1 VRKNFKTSRLFLA
14 SILGSTLLCG
24 APLHAQQ
31 FSNFSNGSPAK
42 PNVSWTKK
50 VTGLFT
56 GKSSQQPIGPSVPK
70 TSLKQDPISLGFQTA
85 PPNAQLYLSLASVSE
100 QTGDSQK
107 ARGLYHQALS
117 MQPDHL
123 EGLLALARLEDREN
137 QLDAALHYYLQAVH
151 LSPNSAKALNDLS
164 LCYARRGQ
172 LTEAVAPLEHAIRQ
186 SPGKQL
192 YRNNLAKVLVE
203 LNQNQLALQHLLA
216 VHPPGVAH
224 YNLGVVLHQQG
235 RDPQAVEAL
244 SRAVSVDPNLLA
256 ARDLLAQLN
265 PANPVNPESSAFA
278 QQTPPAAVAGGPEM
292 PAGPQLRSSPAAMKP
307 AVETVAVAPQ
317 HAPQHAPQRTTTL
330 AQQDAPVAPYP
341 TTETPYSTA
350 PTIWSFPRAYSQP
363 VETARRATAAIPETT
378 PVRQ

>member
-31 FSNFSNGSPAK
+31 LSNFPNGSPAK
-42 PNVSWTKK
+42 PKVSWTKK

-70 TSLKQDPISLGFQTA
+70 TSLKQDPISLGYQTA

-137 QLDAALHYYLQAVH
+137 QLDAALHYYLQAVQ
-151 LSPNSAKALNDLS
+151 LSPNCAKALNDLS

-172 LTEAVAPLEHAIRQ
+172 LTEAVAPLEQAIRQ
-186 SPGKQL
+186 SPAKQL

-235 RDPQAVEAL
+235 RDAQAVEAL
-244 SRAVSVDPNLLA
+244 SKAVCVDPNLVA

-265 PANPVNPESSAFA
+265 PESSLLA
-278 QQTPPAAVAGGPEM
+278 QQTPPSTVARAPEM
-292 PAGPQLRSSPAAMKP
+292 PAGPQLKSPPAATKP
-307 AVETVAVAPQ
+307 ATKTAAVAPQ
-317 HAPQHAPQRTTTL
+317 RTPLHATTL

-341 TTETPYSTA
+341 TTETPYSTS
-350 PTIWSFPRAYSQP
+350 PTIWSFPRSYSQP

-378 PVRQ
+378 AVRQ